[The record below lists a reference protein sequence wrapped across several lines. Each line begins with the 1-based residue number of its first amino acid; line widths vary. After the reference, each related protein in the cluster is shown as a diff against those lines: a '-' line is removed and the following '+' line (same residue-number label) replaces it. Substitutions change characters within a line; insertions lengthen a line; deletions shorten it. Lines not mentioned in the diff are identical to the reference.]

1 MRAALAA
8 LSLLP
13 LGLAACGPVSVEQAE
28 RMCYD
33 RARLAAAPRG
43 EIGMGVNS
51 EGSVGTGIKLEISS
65 DYIAGR
71 DPSAIYDSCVY
82 QKSGQPPRLPLYM
95 RPDWRG

>member
-1 MRAALAA
+1 MRAGLIP
-8 LSLLP
+8 LILLP
-13 LGLAACGPVSVEQAE
+13 LAACGPVSVERAE
-28 RMCYD
+28 AMCYE

-43 EIGMGVNS
+43 EIGLGVS
-51 EGSVGTGIKLEISS
+51 SDGSTASRIKLEVSS

-71 DPSAIYDSCVY
+71 DPSAVYDACVY